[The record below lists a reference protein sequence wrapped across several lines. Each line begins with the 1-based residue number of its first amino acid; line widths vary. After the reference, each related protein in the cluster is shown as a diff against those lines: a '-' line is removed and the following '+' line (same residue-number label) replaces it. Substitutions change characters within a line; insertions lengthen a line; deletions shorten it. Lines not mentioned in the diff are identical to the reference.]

1 MSVNC
6 PKGRSFGTRVVGA
19 VVRLIGGIQLGMY
32 NFLLCLISSSPSGFI
47 AYSLARPDMLMLA
60 IALFICPVVST

>member
-1 MSVNC
+1 
-6 PKGRSFGTRVVGA
+6 
-19 VVRLIGGIQLGMY
+19 MY

-60 IALFICPVVST
+60 IALFISPVVSTESVARAIHVFVVL